1 MRLKTFK
8 LFVVSTVFL
17 LCNPIVAEEI
27 AANKDNTFQDEIL
40 TVEELTDLYFEKGWT
55 YSLLA
60 ALDSDHNLS
69 NKLKLLSS
77 EAAKARLELKRLEI
91 EKLEVLKA
99 ASQNFEIADKKLT
112 AQLDDLASPRQ
123 SKIGIPFDTVL
134 SDLEGQLATNN
145 TLHSQI
151 RQKQISNIE
160 DTFSVQSSFD
170 TNLKELRNIQK
181 EIQLYLWNEDQHLNK
196 SKMQASQK
204 TDGRSENGH
213 RAYAKAVDYDSDADF
228 GRADYRG

>member
-8 LFVVSTVFL
+8 LFIVSIVLL

-27 AANKDNTFQDEIL
+27 VANKGNTYQDEIL
-40 TVEELTDLYFEKGWT
+40 TLEELTDLYFEKGWT

-77 EAAKARLELKRLEI
+77 EAAKARLELKRLKI
-91 EKLEVLKA
+91 KRSEVLKA
-99 ASQNFEIADKKLT
+99 ASQNLETADTKLT

-134 SDLEGQLATNN
+134 SDLEDQLATKK
-145 TLHSQI
+145 TLHSKL
-151 RQKQISNIE
+151 RQKKLTNFE
-160 DTFSVQSSFD
+160 DTLSVQSNFD
-170 TNLKELRNIQK
+170 TNLRELRNIQK
-181 EIQLYLWNEDQHLNK
+181 ERGK
-196 SKMQASQK
+196 SLCCGAGENLSQ
-204 TDGRSENGH
+204 TESSEG
-213 RAYAKAVDYDSDADF
+213 VLEGPIDCWL
-228 GRADYRG
+228 